1 MGQTPIKLVAAGAG
15 GGGELRT
22 DGGKVKDDEKEMSDS
37 GGEAGRQD
45 R

>member
-1 MGQTPIKLVAAGAG
+1 MGQTPIKLVA

-37 GGEAGRQD
+37 GRGRTDEVQPWT
-45 R
+45 